1 MRVII
6 SGGGTGGHI
15 FPAIA
20 IANSI
25 RGKYPDSEI
34 LFIGAKDRMEMER
47 VPKAGYEIVGLWISG
62 LQRRLTYKNLSF
74 PFKVIASTR
83 KARKI
88 IKGFS
93 PDIVIGVGGYASG
106 PTLRAA
112 ARLGIP
118 TLIQEQNSYPGITNK
133 LLAKKTDKIC
143 VAYDNMEKWFE
154 ESKTVFTGNPIRK
167 EISELKDSREEALSY
182 FDLDS
187 NKQTIL
193 AVGGSLGAKTINDSL
208 YQGVDF
214 FVDND
219 IELIWQTGRLYYE
232 KAKALVE
239 ERNIKNIK
247 VYEFIDRMDLAY
259 TIADTIIS
267 RAGAIAISEL
277 CIVGKPAIFVPS
289 PNVSEDHQRKNA
301 QALVDKNAALMVLD
315 LDSRVKLIP
324 TLDRLMKDKDA
335 QEALSKNIKAL
346 GIKDADNRILN
357 VIEALI
363 K

>member
-1 MRVII
+1 M
-6 SGGGTGGHI
+6 
-15 FPAIA
+15 
-20 IANSI
+20 
-25 RGKYPDSEI
+25 K
-34 LFIGAKDRMEMER
+34 R

-133 LLAKKTDKIC
+133 LLAKKADKIC

-167 EISELKDSREEALSY
+167 EISELKDSREEALNY

-232 KAKALVE
+232 KAKTLVE
-239 ERNIKNIK
+239 ERNINNIK

-301 QALVDKNAALMVLD
+301 QALVDKDAALMVLD
-315 LDSRVKLIP
+315 SDSREKLIP

>member
-34 LFIGAKDRMEMER
+34 LFIGAKDRMEMKR

-133 LLAKKTDKIC
+133 LLAKKADKIC

-167 EISELKDSREEALSY
+167 EISELKDSREEALNY

-232 KAKALVE
+232 KAKTLVE
-239 ERNIKNIK
+239 ERNINNIK